1 MRRALRPSTP
11 GDFLPDEKVTKESP
25 RGESPSGYSPWG
37 ALSSPQR
44 RQAPLPPEKG
54 GTPGSTQ
61 ATQPPAEP
69 RISSRKCDPRCSL
82 GKKKTDLPTSS
93 KWQIG
98 LLLWL
103 KVARRET
110 ERSAASTK
118 RAAAT
123 HRGIPKGAALGAP
136 LVTFPASGK
145 SPGCRAERLH
155 QGSLGLPAPQKPPG
169 RGAERPPRGRQL
181 APARNQCANWVQAQP
196 ALGLIF
202 FIE

>member
-1 MRRALRPSTP
+1 MRKSPKNLPEGKAPLGTPLGGHYHPPSGDKRRSPQKREALRAARKPHNHLPSHGLAAGSVTP
-11 GDFLPDEKVTKESP
+11 GVA
-25 RGESPSGYSPWG
+25 W
-37 ALSSPQR
+37 
-44 RQAPLPPEKG
+44 
-54 GTPGSTQ
+54 
-61 ATQPPAEP
+61 
-69 RISSRKCDPRCSL
+69 

-110 ERSAASTK
+110 ERSAASAK

-136 LVTFPASGK
+136 LVTFPATGK

-169 RGAERPPRGRQL
+169 SEGRSALPATSTHPAPRGRQL
-181 APARNQCANWVQAQP
+181 GPARNQCANWVQAQP